1 MAGYKD
7 RTWCKSIC
15 VNTLCDRRL
24 TQAVIDEA
32 ASRGYTIFAMS
43 DFTEH
48 CDEYKPP
55 ESLVEYVDDVEGLI
69 DMEGIDEE
77 L

>member
-1 MAGYKD
+1 MEYKGI
-7 RTWCKSIC
+7 TWCKSVC

-32 ASRGYTIFAMS
+32 ASRGLTIFSVA

-48 CDEYKPP
+48 CIQYKAP
-55 ESLVEYVDDVEGLI
+55 EELVEYVDDVDGLV
-69 DMEGIDEE
+69 EGIDEE
-77 L
+77 I